1 MRRIR
6 PLLFWT
12 FAGIF
17 LITASSVLFYTFGY
31 RFNFERGIFIYT
43 GSISIKSS
51 PETVDIRVD
60 DEIIP
65 NAKLGILN
73 NSIHLSGLA
82 PGEHFIKVSAPGY
95 LSWSKKTT
103 VQSGLSTEFWNV
115 LLIKEAPAIE
125 NITGTENAIKI
136 FQAPKQG
143 LFAVVKEKDNQLM
156 VDTLDTNA
164 KTNEQLLSLT
174 NVILPKDREENIE
187 WSPDNRKVLVP
198 LEQAGSTSTRLPSR
212 LNQSEA
218 GGEAGQHFY
227 FIVDIGTKQAS
238 LLHQLTKNQD
248 KDALR
253 NPRWDPA
260 NRDFLFYLDGTT
272 LRRINTGTPEAPPVL
287 IRENVRDYNF
297 SGKNIYYLGN
307 DNGIIYR
314 LSAERIDSEP
324 TQITTAPIDIIPD
337 SFYSLVAYD
346 DSRLTIREQ
355 KTSRLFVYNK
365 IPSAEIVFRPIAGSG
380 TKGVQFSNDGKKL
393 LFFTDNEISIYFLR
407 DWEAQP
413 TRDRD
418 TTIQIARFSNTL
430 RNVQWTADY
439 EHVLFSLNG
448 SAKII
453 ELDNRDRRNILDFAT
468 SKTPYLQIL
477 SRFEE
482 NYIYF
487 VSSQNEGADAVSRI
501 RFSEPSTFFGF

>member
-393 LFFTDNEISIYFLR
+393 LFFTDNEISVYFLR
-407 DWEAQP
+407 DWDAQP

-439 EHVLFSLNG
+439 
-448 SAKII
+448 AKII

>member
-103 VQSGLSTEFWNV
+103 VHSGLSTEFWNV

-198 LEQAGSTSTRLPSR
+198 LEQAGSTSTRLPPR

-218 GGEAGQHFY
+218 GGEAG
-227 FIVDIGTKQAS
+227 
-238 LLHQLTKNQD
+238 
-248 KDALR
+248 
-253 NPRWDPA
+253 PA
-260 NRDFLFYLDGTT
+260 F
-272 LRRINTGTPEAPPVL
+272 
-287 IRENVRDYNF
+287 
-297 SGKNIYYLGN
+297 
-307 DNGIIYR
+307 
-314 LSAERIDSEP
+314 
-324 TQITTAPIDIIPD
+324 
-337 SFYSLVAYD
+337 
-346 DSRLTIREQ
+346 
-355 KTSRLFVYNK
+355 
-365 IPSAEIVFRPIAGSG
+365 
-380 TKGVQFSNDGKKL
+380 
-393 LFFTDNEISIYFLR
+393 
-407 DWEAQP
+407 
-413 TRDRD
+413 
-418 TTIQIARFSNTL
+418 
-430 RNVQWTADY
+430 
-439 EHVLFSLNG
+439 
-448 SAKII
+448 
-453 ELDNRDRRNILDFAT
+453 
-468 SKTPYLQIL
+468 
-477 SRFEE
+477 
-482 NYIYF
+482 
-487 VSSQNEGADAVSRI
+487 
-501 RFSEPSTFFGF
+501 